1 VTLPNLIPPALAQW
15 LTANG
20 IHAPTPPQ
28 LVEGAI
34 AGSLALVALAIGW
47 FAGRKLGPMLTAF
60 WERRVGNHVEGLAPR
75 MHNVVRHGS
84 AALLLAIVANAWPWT
99 TLAAMLLGIALGAA
113 TAMTV
118 MTVMRGLH
126 MPRWSAWAVSAI
138 VFVAILSHALGGF
151 NVITDTL
158 DRIGVDVGSRR
169 LSLLAAVTV
178 LVTAVA
184 LYAGARLVNRVIAH
198 SIREAR
204 GFDATQKLLIQKL
217 ASIAVIVVV
226 FLFGIDLLGIDLT
239 SLAVFSG
246 AMGLAVGFGLQKTV
260 GNLIAG
266 IILLMDRSIKPGD
279 VIVVGDSFGW
289 VNKIGVRAVSVITRD
304 GKEHLIPNEN
314 LMTQEVENWSFS
326 DRNVRVRIPVG
337 IAYESDVKLAQQL
350 MLEAALESPRVLDS
364 PRPNVWLTSFGDYAL
379 EHEIL
384 AWISDPEG
392 GVGNVK
398 SDVLNRLWVKFQ
410 EHGIEIPFPQQV
422 LHFRSSKGDRI
433 GSVAGVRS
441 DAPVGGLEDAP

>member
-1 VTLPNLIPPALAQW
+1 MTLFDIIPAPLVTW
-15 LTANG
+15 LTNNG
-20 IHAPTPPQ
+20 IHAPSPPE
-28 LVEGAI
+28 LVEGAV

-47 FAGRKLGPMLTAF
+47 LAGRRLGPRLAEF
-60 WERRVGNHVEGLAPR
+60 WSARVGGHVEGLAPR
-75 MHNVVRHGS
+75 MHNIVRHGA
-84 AALLLAIVANAWPWT
+84 AALLLAIIANGWPWT
-99 TLAAMLLGIALGAA
+99 TLAALLIGIALGAA
-113 TAMTV
+113 TAMTAL
-118 MTVMRGLH
+118 TVMRGLH
-126 MPRWSAWAVSAI
+126 MPRWSAWTIALVI
-138 VFVAILSHALGGF
+138 FVAILSNAIGGF

-178 LVTAVA
+178 LVTGLA
-184 LYAGARLVNRVIAH
+184 LYAGARLLNRVIAH

-204 GFDATQKLLIQKL
+204 GFDATQKLLVQKL
-217 ASIAVIVVV
+217 ASIAVIIVV
-226 FLFGIDLLGIDLT
+226 FLFGVDLLGIDLT

-337 IAYESDVKLAQQL
+337 IAYESDVKLAQRL
-350 MLEAALESPRVLDS
+350 MLEAAMESPRVLDS
-364 PRPNVWLTSFGDYAL
+364 PRPNVWLASFGDYAL

-441 DAPVGGLEDAP
+441 EGPLGGTEDAP